1 MPSGESI
8 TILGAGSWG
17 TALASVVARNG
28 HPVTL
33 WGRDDAEMA
42 SIARTKS
49 HRLLPGIV
57 LPGGIRAISDF
68 DEAVRSA
75 SVILIVVPSHAFLGV
90 IENIRRVRGSVS
102 GLAWATKGL
111 ESGKARLLH
120 ECIRDIH
127 GPETA
132 VAVLSGPSFAREV
145 AQGMPTAITLAS
157 SSEKFA
163 ARLSGLLHGPRFRI
177 YTSDDMI
184 GVQLGGAVKNVL
196 AIAAGVSDGLG
207 FGANARTALITRGLT
222 EMMRLGLALGGRRE
236 TLAGLAGLGDL
247 VLTCTDDQSRNRRFG
262 LGIGQGR
269 PREDVIRQIG
279 QEIEGI
285 AGARDVRG
293 LAMRAGV
300 EMPISEQV
308 YRLLYEGLSP
318 EEAVNN
324 LLFREQK
331 AEALA

>member
-1 MPSGESI
+1 MSVGDSI

-17 TALASVVARNG
+17 TALASVVVRNG
-28 HPVTL
+28 HAVTL
-33 WGRDDAEMA
+33 WGRNAGEVA
-42 SIARTKS
+42 SVAQSRS
-49 HRLLPGIV
+49 HRLLPGII
-57 LPGGIRAISDF
+57 LPENIRAISDF
-68 DEAVRSA
+68 REAVASA
-75 SVILIVVPSHAFLGV
+75 SVILIAVPSHAFPDV
-90 IENIRRVRGSVS
+90 VAEIQRIRGSVS

-111 ESGKARLLH
+111 ERGKARLLH
-120 ECIRDIH
+120 ECVQEIH

-163 ARLSGLLHGPRFRI
+163 ARLSALLHGPRFRV

-247 VLTCTDDQSRNRRFG
+247 VLTCTDNQSRNRRLG
-262 LGIGQGR
+262 LGLGQGR
-269 PREDVIRQIG
+269 TREEVVREIG

-285 AGARDVRG
+285 AAARDVRG
-293 LAMRAGV
+293 LAKRVGV

-308 YRLLYEGLSP
+308 YRLLYEGLPP

-331 AEALA
+331 AEALV

>member
-1 MPSGESI
+1 MSAGESI
-8 TILGAGSWG
+8 TVLGAGSWG
-17 TALASVVARNG
+17 TALASVVARSG

-33 WGRDDAEMA
+33 WGRNSGDMA
-42 SIARTKS
+42 AIARTGS
-49 HRLLPGIV
+49 HRLLPGIA
-57 LPGGIRAISDF
+57 LPEGIRAVSDF

-75 SVILIVVPSHAFLGV
+75 GVILIVVPSHAFPGV
-90 IENIRRVRGSVS
+90 VENIRRVCGAVS

-111 ESGKARLLH
+111 ERGKARLLH
-120 ECIRDIH
+120 ECVQEIH
-127 GPETA
+127 GRETA

-163 ARLSGLLHGPRFRI
+163 ARLSGLLHGPRFRV

-247 VLTCTDDQSRNRRFG
+247 VLTCTDNQSRNRRFG
-262 LGIGQGR
+262 LGVGQGQS
-269 PREDVIRQIG
+269 REAVIRDIG

-285 AGARDVRG
+285 AAARDVRE
-293 LAMRAGV
+293 LARRAGV